1 MRGLVLFADS
11 DQILES
17 VTDFSL
23 MFFWSI
29 IILDESNVSNFKLLD
44 SHQEKKIIS
53 AVEFSIFLNILLL
66 DRL

>member
-29 IILDESNVSNFKLLD
+29 IILDESNVSNSKLLD